1 MLKDKKHPSLW
12 YDYVYSVGTDWTR
25 QTFFRDYIVY
35 ESAEPIK
42 GESIQGNKI
51 LMKFENLPIQIKN
64 SIDIRRVDGV
74 DMLGRFA
81 QWSHQ
86 VKANEVL
93 DRVLELK
100 KEWIN

>member
-1 MLKDKKHPSLW
+1 
-12 YDYVYSVGTDWTR
+12 
-25 QTFFRDYIVY
+25 
-35 ESAEPIK
+35 
-42 GESIQGNKI
+42 
-51 LMKFENLPIQIKN
+51 MKFENLPIQIKN